1 MADPARTTSTQ
12 PVTEP
17 VADHGTLPR
26 PSLDIPEG
34 ASEFSPAVALQE
46 QLADSLGPRE
56 EKFPARYVTSTVI
69 VVCLASWFAMYM
81 LANALI

>member
-1 MADPARTTSTQ
+1 MADPARTTPTQ
-12 PVTEP
+12 PAAERSVQ
-17 VADHGTLPR
+17 PR

-34 ASEFSPAVALQE
+34 ASEVSPAVALQE